1 MDGLVLVLLLS
12 ALAAALTWLGGAIA
26 DYADVPKRFV
36 SRALHFAGG
45 VLMGLVALSLLAPA
59 VQIGPVLPV
68 LGGVF
73 VGGTVFVIMDFILMK
88 RQQAQ
93 AEIDAQVTP
102 LTLYVGVLIDMFI
115 DGILIGIGSALT
127 LAAGLA
133 LTLSISISTA
143 PLALV
148 SIATAKRQGRT
159 ARFRRLLGVSFAAAI
174 MTGAALGFLFVRDQS
189 VLIKLVIVSIGAGF
203 LLMTVTQ
210 SIIPE
215 ANRDGEPSLAAL
227 LFISG
232 LSLYALIAVL
242 SIA

>member
-1 MDGLVLVLLLS
+1 
-12 ALAAALTWLGGAIA
+12 
-26 DYADVPKRFV
+26 
-36 SRALHFAGG
+36 
-45 VLMGLVALSLLAPA
+45 
-59 VQIGPVLPV
+59 
-68 LGGVF
+68 
-73 VGGTVFVIMDFILMK
+73 MDFILMK